1 MRAAAAP
8 PDDVAL
14 AKARWRLLPLLF
26 LLYVV
31 AYLDRINVGFAALQM
46 NAAVGLSAAAYGLG
60 AGVFFVSYTLFEV
73 PSNLILERVGARLWI
88 ARIMITWGAV
98 SSAMMFVRGEVSF
111 YTLRFLL
118 GAAEAGFFPGMILY
132 LTYWF
137 PATERARAT
146 AYFMTAT
153 ALSGLVGGPVSGA
166 LLAMDGLLGLG
177 GWQWMFLVEGV
188 PAILLGFV
196 VLAWLPDRPAGARW
210 LSPEERTALAARLQ
224 AEDARHGHGRHH
236 TLGAALRAGRVWL
249 LAVLYFTIV
258 IGLYGISFW
267 LPQILQGQSDWSDVR
282 VGVASALPYLAA
294 AVGMVIVAAHSDRT
308 GERRWHVA
316 CCTWTAAAGFAL
328 ASRTSTAPASLA
340 ALSLAAVGVW
350 GAFGPFWTLPAAF
363 LSGTAAAGGIAL
375 VNSVGNIGGFA
386 GPYVLGFVRDRT
398 GRFEAGLLV
407 LATVLALGGLL
418 ALAARPGRS
427 GGRAV

>member
-1 MRAAAAP
+1 
-8 PDDVAL
+8 
-14 AKARWRLLPLLF
+14 
-26 LLYVV
+26 
-31 AYLDRINVGFAALQM
+31 
-46 NAAVGLSAAAYGLG
+46 
-60 AGVFFVSYTLFEV
+60 
-73 PSNLILERVGARLWI
+73 
-88 ARIMITWGAV
+88 
-98 SSAMMFVRGEVSF
+98 
-111 YTLRFLL
+111 
-118 GAAEAGFFPGMILY
+118 
-132 LTYWF
+132 
-137 PATERARAT
+137 
-146 AYFMTAT
+146 MTAT

-177 GWQWMFLVEGV
+177 GWQWMFLIEGV
-188 PAILLGFV
+188 PAIVLGFV
-196 VLAWLPDRPAGARW
+196 VLAWLPDGPAEARW
-210 LSPEERTALAARLQ
+210 LPAEERAALAARIQ
-224 AEDARHGHGRHH
+224 AEEAQHGHGRHR
-236 TLGAALRAGRVWL
+236 TLGAAFRAGRVWL
-249 LAVLYFTIV
+249 LAGLYFTIV

-267 LPQILQGQSDWSDVR
+267 LPQILRGQSDWSDAR
-282 VGVASALPYLAA
+282 VGVVSALPYLAA

-316 CCTWTAAAGFAL
+316 WCTWTAAAGFAL

-407 LATVLALGGLL
+407 LAAVLALGGLL
-418 ALAARPGRS
+418 ALAARPGRAPGS
-427 GGRAV
+427 PR

>member
-14 AKARWRLLPLLF
+14 AKARWRLLPFLF

-46 NAAVGLSAAAYGLG
+46 NAAVGLSTAAYGLG
-60 AGVFFVSYTLFEV
+60 AGMFFVSYTLFEV
-73 PSNLILERVGARLWI
+73 PSNLILEWVGARLWI

-177 GWQWMFLVEGV
+177 GWQWVFLVEGV

-196 VLAWLPDRPAGARW
+196 VLAWLPDGPAGARW
-210 LSPEERTALAARLQ
+210 LSPEERAALAARLQ
-224 AEDARHGHGRHH
+224 AEDAQTGHRRHH

-267 LPQILQGQSDWSDVR
+267 LPQILQGQSDWNDVR

-375 VNSVGNIGGFA
+375 VNSVGNVGGFA

-407 LATVLALGGLL
+407 LAAVLALGGLL